1 MWYVWVMAALA
12 LAVVAL
18 GLYLISLRGALKEVA
33 QELADKLQTDTNT
46 LISLS
51 SGDRAVRAL
60 AAQMNTQLQV
70 LRQERLKLQ
79 HGDAERKAAIT
90 NVSHDLRTPLTAICG
105 YIDLLEQ
112 EPLPERPRRYLKILR
127 ERTETMRT
135 LTEELL
141 RYCVSTAAEE
151 ELTPVP
157 LDLRAVLEQSL
168 AGLYGTLTRR
178 SIQPRIE
185 LPEGPVSRDLDPAAL
200 RRIYDNILSNAAKYS
215 AGDLTVRLGPDG
227 TALFENSAGSLDP
240 VQVQRLFD
248 RYFTVQSASGSTG
261 LGLSIA
267 RQLTQRMGG
276 SIRADFRDGRLCVSV
291 RFPA

>member
-18 GLYLISLRGALKEVA
+18 GLYLLSLRGALKEVA
-33 QELADKLQTDTNT
+33 RELADKLQTDTNT

-51 SGDRAVRAL
+51 SGDRDVRAL

>member
-18 GLYLISLRGALKEVA
+18 GLYLLSLRGALKEVA

>member
-1 MWYVWVMAALA
+1 MWYVWTIAALA
-12 LAVVAL
+12 LAVAAL
-18 GLYLISLRGALKEVA
+18 GLYLLSLRGALKEVVR
-33 QELADKLQTDTNT
+33 ELADKLQTDTNT

-60 AAQMNTQLQV
+60 AAQMNTQLQA

-79 HGDAERKAAIT
+79 HGDAELKAAIT

-105 YIDLLEQ
+105 YLDLLEQ
-112 EPLPERPRRYLKILR
+112 EPLPDGPRRYLGILR

-141 RYCVSTAAEE
+141 RYCVSAAAEE
-151 ELTPVP
+151 DLTPEP
-157 LDLRAVLEQSL
+157 LDLRAILEQSL
-168 AGLYGTLTRR
+168 AGLYGTLTHRGIR
-178 SIQPRIE
+178 PRIE
-185 LPEGPVSRDLDPAAL
+185 LLEGPVSRTLDPAAL

-215 AGDLTVRLGPDG
+215 DGDLTVCLRPDG
-227 TALFENSAGSLDP
+227 TALFENSASSLDP

-248 RYFTVQSASGSTG
+248 RYFTVRSASGSTG

>member
-18 GLYLISLRGALKEVA
+18 GLYLLSLRGALKEVA
-33 QELADKLQTDTNT
+33 RELADKLQTDTNT

-185 LPEGPVSRDLDPAAL
+185 LPEGPVSRDLDPTAL

>member
-18 GLYLISLRGALKEVA
+18 GLYLLSLRGALKEVA
-33 QELADKLQTDTNT
+33 RELADKLQTDTNT

-151 ELTPVP
+151 ELTPGP